1 MAIVTS
7 IIYTI
12 KKKARTMNSN
22 RNLLDEKRLQ
32 SLIKKAVAEEFDVR
46 EKTKQQE
53 EDREDKIEASKFKHF
68 YCTVIGLTALIFIS
82 VLLIDAILYSLCPF
96 SAKLF
101 SILAT
106 IIGAVTLA
114 LSTHHD
120 YTHKTMKNCM
130 KNVEIFGTCCTIIG
144 GYRPK
149 CVSVLACV
157 PLWQWAFLLFELYG
171 RGTRGRPECVSGM
184 AGQALRHNG

>member
-1 MAIVTS
+1 
-7 IIYTI
+7 
-12 KKKARTMNSN
+12 MNSN

-68 YCTVIGLTALIFIS
+68 CCTVIGLTALIFIS

-144 GYRPK
+144 AIST
-149 CVSVLACV
+149 VMTST
-157 PLWQWAFLLFELYG
+157 AFL
-171 RGTRGRPECVSGM
+171 
-184 AGQALRHNG
+184 Q

>member
-68 YCTVIGLTALIFIS
+68 IA
-82 VLLIDAILYSLCPF
+82 
-96 SAKLF
+96 
-101 SILAT
+101 
-106 IIGAVTLA
+106 
-114 LSTHHD
+114 
-120 YTHKTMKNCM
+120 
-130 KNVEIFGTCCTIIG
+130 
-144 GYRPK
+144 
-149 CVSVLACV
+149 
-157 PLWQWAFLLFELYG
+157 Q
-171 RGTRGRPECVSGM
+171 
-184 AGQALRHNG
+184 

>member
-68 YCTVIGLTALIFIS
+68 FCTVIGLTALIFIS

-144 GYRPK
+144 AIST
-149 CVSVLACV
+149 VMTST
-157 PLWQWAFLLFELYG
+157 AFL
-171 RGTRGRPECVSGM
+171 
-184 AGQALRHNG
+184 Q